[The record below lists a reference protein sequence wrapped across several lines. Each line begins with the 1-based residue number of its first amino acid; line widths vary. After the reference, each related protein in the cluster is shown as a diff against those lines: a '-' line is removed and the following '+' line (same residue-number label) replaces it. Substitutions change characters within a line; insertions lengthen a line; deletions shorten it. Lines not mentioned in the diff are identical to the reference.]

1 MSKSHKPPKSANT
14 VTKQLR
20 WYLRN
25 SGTPPTQIARAAG
38 VHHAVVFKF
47 LSEDRGMSVNSLDA
61 LAKVLNLRLVQEKK

>member
-1 MSKSHKPPKSANT
+1 MTKPHKPPKLANT

-25 SGTPPTQIARAAG
+25 SGIPPTQIARAAG

-47 LSEDRGMSVNSLDA
+47 LSEDRGMSLNSLDA
-61 LAKVLNLRLVQEKK
+61 LTKVLNLRLVQDRK

>member
-1 MSKSHKPPKSANT
+1 MSKNTTPPKSANT
-14 VTKQLR
+14 VTAQLR

-25 SGTPPTQIARAAG
+25 SEIPPTQIARAAG

-61 LAKVLNLRLVQEKK
+61 LARVLNLQLVQDRK